1 MLPGFNT
8 NINYKGNTYHI
19 QTEDSGLKNPV
30 IVTFL
35 YSEGKIIGSKKTSY
49 ANIVGAP
56 DYKEKVRKLM
66 GEQHRSVIKELLAG
80 EYTEEYKTEGEKREL
95 APAGRREGD
104 IAFLKKRAKQVRI
117 EILKMLT
124 EAGSGHTG
132 GSLSAA
138 DVVTALYFSKMR
150 HRPDNPAWRER
161 DRFILSKGHAA
172 PLLYAVLAMTGYFDI
187 SMLATLRKIGSP
199 LQGHPCSR
207 ALPGV
212 EISTGSLGQG
222 LSVSNGIAIGL
233 KMDNLSSRV
242 YCLLGD
248 GEIQEGQVWEAAM
261 TAAHYRLDNICAI
274 VDLNGLQI
282 DGPVSRVK
290 AIEPVASKWS
300 AFGWHVIEIDG
311 HDMEAILNAFDEA
324 EGVKGKPSVIIAHT
338 VKGKGVSFFE
348 GKVEYHGI
356 APTRDELEKALR
368 ELKVNG

>member
-1 MLPGFNT
+1 MQGKN
-8 NINYKGNTYHI
+8 
-19 QTEDSGLKNPV
+19 SGKRDIP
-30 IVTFL
+30 FL
-35 YSEGKIIGSKKTSY
+35 RKQAKL
-49 ANIVGAP
+49 
-56 DYKEKVRKLM
+56 VR
-66 GEQHRSVIKELLAG
+66 V
-80 EYTEEYKTEGEKREL
+80 
-95 APAGRREGD
+95 
-104 IAFLKKRAKQVRI
+104 

-124 EAGSGHTG
+124 LAGSGHTG

-138 DVVTALYFSKMR
+138 DIVTALYFSKMR
-150 HRPDNPAWRER
+150 YKPDDPGWKER

-172 PLLYAVLAMTGYFDI
+172 PLLYAVLAMAGYFDR
-187 SMLATLRKIGSP
+187 SVLKTLRKLGSP

-207 ALPGV
+207 VLPGV

-261 TAAHYRLDNICAI
+261 TAAHYKLDNLCAI

-282 DGPVSRVK
+282 DGPVSKVK

-300 AFGWHVIEIDG
+300 AFGWNVIDIDG
-311 HDMEAILNAFDEA
+311 HDIKEILEALDEA
-324 EGVKGKPSVIIAHT
+324 ETVKGRPSVILAHT
-338 VKGKGVSFFE
+338 IKGKGVSFFE

-356 APTRDELEKALR
+356 SPTPEELEKAL
-368 ELKVNG
+368 EEMGVHG